1 MKKFRPKM
9 YCKSIFDIKYDVL
22 KEKGIKVLVFDLDN
36 TIMTY
41 DEKIPRDEVVKLFQ
55 KLSKDFKIFLAS
67 NNVKEKVR
75 RIGKHLNVHGFYSV
89 IKPSKRIRKLLLS
102 KYSVEM
108 NEVVIIGDQLVTD
121 IFMGNR
127 LMRCFRLKNYGDYES
142 VSSNIIDYDTIF
154 NGISNSNDLV
164 LYVVDILNLPNNL
177 LEIREKLSNDCILV
191 LNKRDLLPL
200 SVKDGKI
207 LEYLRNLN
215 LGYDDMVV
223 VGYTNAGKSSLISKF
238 IKNYGDGDTKL
249 TVAPLPTTTLDKIII
264 PINEELTLIDTPGL
278 VDYDNI
284 INFVDKKMFKK
295 LNSKKEIKP
304 KTYQLGKNESLLIGD
319 LVRINYLE
327 GDRNSLTFYIPNE
340 IKIRR
345 CRFKS
350 DNLKNLSSKEYD
362 VGYYEDLVILGLGFI
377 KIVAACKLEIFI
389 NKDVLV
395 YTRRN
400 MI

>member
-1 MKKFRPKM
+1 MIKHCSGCGVKM
-9 YCKSIFDIKYDVL
+9 QDDNIL
-22 KEKGIKVLVFDLDN
+22 GIGFTTNLDN
-36 TIMTY
+36 DMC
-41 DEKIPRDEVVKLFQ
+41 
-55 KLSKDFKIFLAS
+55 
-67 NNVKEKVR
+67 
-75 RIGKHLNVHGFYSV
+75 
-89 IKPSKRIRKLLLS
+89 
-102 KYSVEM
+102 
-108 NEVVIIGDQLVTD
+108 
-121 IFMGNR
+121 
-127 LMRCFRLKNYGDYES
+127 MRCFRLKNYGDYES
-142 VSSNIIDYDTIF
+142 VSSNVIDYESIF
-154 NGISNSNDLV
+154 NGISNGNDLV
-164 LYVVDILNLPNNL
+164 LYVVDILNLPDNL
-177 LEIREKLSNDCILV
+177 LEIREKLDNDCILV

-200 SVKDGKI
+200 SVKDEKI
-207 LEYLRNLN
+207 LDYLRNDH
-215 LGYDDMVV
+215 LGYADMVVVSSEKNINMDLLLNKILKHKKSKNVYV

-264 PINEELTLIDTPGL
+264 PINDELTLIDTPGL

-304 KTYQLGKNESLLIGD
+304 KTYQLGENESLLIGD

-350 DNLKNLSSKEYD
+350 DNLKNLSNKEYN
-362 VGYYEDLVILGLGFI
+362 VGYYEDLVIRGLGFI
-377 KIVAACKLEIFI
+377 KIVADCKLEIFI
-389 NKDVLV
+389 NKDVSV
-395 YTRRN
+395 YTRKN